1 MQLNFSPQAGKV
13 DDGYIDI
20 FINFDFVVEG
30 CQCLM
35 EFFLSEKENYK
46 GNSNALH
53 ERESH
58 AMHAMRCM
66 RLQKGQLSR
75 ASLGSHVQSKTLNA
89 RKTQVKKNNGRMLV
103 FCQVPNTRFLPSNR
117 THRRDFLF

>member
-1 MQLNFSPQAGKV
+1 LQLNFSPQAGKV

-46 GNSNALH
+46 GNGNASH
-53 ERESH
+53 ERESQ
-58 AMHAMRCM
+58 AMHETAKSCLEHHLARTCEARCSM
-66 RLQKGQLSR
+66 HEKP
-75 ASLGSHVQSKTLNA
+75 K
-89 RKTQVKKNNGRMLV
+89 
-103 FCQVPNTRFLPSNR
+103 
-117 THRRDFLF
+117 